1 MTRVVVDASVAVK
14 WLIPE
19 EFSAHARM
27 LLSTDYQLLA
37 PDLLSAELGNALW
50 KKHRRRELDSR
61 TATRLLRDF
70 SRIPIE
76 LHPAG
81 HWANAALALALR
93 YGVTVYDALYLAL
106 AAGNRSTL
114 VTADRRLH
122 DTCREGRL
130 GLLVGWIGQMPEA

>member
-1 MTRVVVDASVAVK
+1 VTRVVVDASVAVK

-81 HWANAALALALR
+81 RLGN
-93 YGVTVYDALYLAL
+93 LAL